1 MTRLRT
7 SLRHSGGS
15 RNLSAF
21 LRQRPSSARA
31 ISSSRTNASQTF
43 PTALRADALT
53 RANIATTLAVILSQ
67 GSSVQR
73 ILIVEDE
80 ELISLF
86 LREELSDV
94 GFHVDVRA
102 EGAAGMSLCRERR
115 YSAAIVDV
123 GLPDMSGVDVARRCR
138 EIDMQLPIV
147 LATGSNTREISEM
160 FAQDACV
167 QVLEKPYETTALLD
181 CLTTLGVNSRAQ

>member
-1 MTRLRT
+1 
-7 SLRHSGGS
+7 
-15 RNLSAF
+15 
-21 LRQRPSSARA
+21 
-31 ISSSRTNASQTF
+31 
-43 PTALRADALT
+43 
-53 RANIATTLAVILSQ
+53 
-67 GSSVQR
+67 VQR

-138 EIDMQLPIV
+138 EIDTQLPIV
-147 LATGSNTREISEM
+147 LATGSNTREISEL

-167 QVLEKPYETTALLD
+167 QVLEKPYETTALLN
-181 CLTTLGVNSRAQ
+181 CLTTLGVTSGYTQ